1 MRDLS
6 LSIRMIIA
14 STVLMSVYAVVGL
27 LLFAI
32 GGIWVAVVG
41 LPLLVLLQYLLTVQF
56 PLWTKESREITP
68 EDHPELHDRAGR
80 IADEFGIPKPKMYLI
95 EDGSLNAFALGRRGS
110 GKVFLNRGLVQRM
123 SLDELEPIV
132 AHEFAHLR
140 NRDSVLMGL
149 GTSIVTIVSSGLFVI
164 FLLASLNS
172 ERPWLMRLVGAAV
185 SVCVHFFLLI
195 FVGMVSRYREY
206 VADEDAVRVTGR
218 YDGMRSALEKLRSE
232 KRRVDDADMSASRS
246 AISFVDFSGGIAS
259 SLLATHPS
267 LDKRISRIERL
278 ESEAEE
284 TADTEGVP
292 GQADAAASGTD
303 SLASTL
309 GELSDQQLL
318 ATLQS
323 MDEYEFE
330 YLVAELWNEI
340 GWRTSVTSASVDR
353 GIDVIA
359 ERDSPFPE
367 KQIIQA
373 KRYSSDNPVSSSE
386 VQQYAGLYAQ
396 EDGVDAVIVVT
407 TGRFTSNATEV
418 AADSNVKLVDGG
430 DLCDMI
436 RKADR
441 DFSRLD

>member
-6 LSIRMIIA
+6 LTIRMGIA
-14 STVLMSVYAVVGL
+14 STVLMGVYALIGL

-41 LPLLVLLQYLLTVQF
+41 LPLLVVLQYLITVQF
-56 PLWTKESREITP
+56 PLWTEESREITP
-68 EDHPELHDRAGR
+68 EDHPELHDRADR
-80 IADEFGIPKPKMYLI
+80 IADELDIPKPKMYLI
-95 EDGSLNAFALGRRGS
+95 ESDRLNAFALGRRGS
-110 GKVFLNRGLVQRM
+110 GKVFLHRGLVQRM

-140 NRDSVLMGL
+140 NRDSILMGL
-149 GTSIVTIVSSGLFVI
+149 GTSIVTIVSSGLFI
-164 FLLASLNS
+164 LFLLASLDS
-172 ERPWLMRLVGAAV
+172 DRPWLMRLVGAAV
-185 SVCVHFFLLI
+185 SVCVHFFLLV

-206 VADEDAVRVTGR
+206 VADEDAVRATGR

-232 KRRVDDADMSASRS
+232 KRRVDDVDMSASRS

-278 ESEAEE
+278 ESETEE
-284 TADTEGVP
+284 ISETGRVSSQEAVD
-292 GQADAAASGTD
+292 ASGTN
-303 SLASTL
+303 ASATTL
-309 GELSDQQLL
+309 SELSDDQLL

-330 YLVAELWNEI
+330 HLVAELWNEI
-340 GWRTSVTSASVDR
+340 GWRTSVTTASVDR

-359 ERDSPFPE
+359 EQDSPFPQ

-396 EDGVDAVIVVT
+396 EDDVDAVIVVT
-407 TGRFTSNATEV
+407 TGRFTSNASEV
-418 AADSNVKLVDGG
+418 AVDSNVKLVDGD
-430 DLCDMI
+430 DLCKLI
-436 RKADR
+436 REVDR
-441 DFSRLD
+441 DFSLAD